1 MKVLDHVPPTMHN
14 FVTEAFK
21 TIYMGPDCFL
31 GPAEPNLA
39 NPQLW
44 RRFFGADGW
53 NRQGAYDFG
62 ATFTGHPTDPYRA
75 HKIEAHLLISGLY
88 DDVYIEWEANLEDLV
103 LYGHELGIYWPEAT
117 RELEKFSFEVYR
129 GSLENPQARLN
140 LREFIDDLTM

>member
-21 TIYMGPDCFL
+21 TLYMGHDCFL
-31 GPAEPNLA
+31 GPAEPCPA

-44 RRFFGADGW
+44 RKFFGADGW

-62 ATFTGHPTDPYRA
+62 ATFTGHPTGHYSK

-88 DDVYIEWEANLEDLV
+88 DDVYIEWAM
-103 LYGHELGIYWPEAT
+103 GHGGLDCGYELPYYWPEAT

-129 GSLENPQARLN
+129 GSLENPQARLH